1 MKTDLKGLLI
11 NQQLQESNQKGPNE
25 TYEGEREVINAV
37 ARLRWL
43 MGLRWLALIGVS
55 ISASLAVIGLVP
67 GINLP
72 IMLFG
77 VAVGIGSNLYI
88 QWGLSHRTQINI
100 ESLHVGQALFD
111 TFVLSLVLWSA
122 GGADSPFISFYVFPV
137 LLSVLLSAKR
147 TFWPTA
153 IASILGLLWQ
163 ELSRVFPIFRV
174 GEWNPIEPWGE
185 VFSFIA
191 PVLTITMVAYFAA
204 RFTEAIKE
212 QVKAKRAADE
222 LLRLSFERLQAGV
235 ELIEGGTT
243 VWQNPFAR
251 QALGERR
258 FQSWRCPGHGQ
269 GLGCESQSCGMSNLD
284 GNSRCRFSLDQNRYS
299 VNHYSIQS
307 YRANPDELSPIYEV
321 MLLSPPD
328 MKQKVAIYID
338 QTSEIIYQRKLMNTE
353 RLASLGRTAQ
363 GVAHE
368 LNTPLATI
376 QTLGKDL
383 MEVIKGEWSDE
394 TLADAQESAQVIL
407 EEVQRCSRITHALLG
422 KPDKNVSTAQ
432 KYQMNSLD
440 HIIKR
445 AVALVFPNDPSIID
459 HDLQNHRSLK
469 YPSDPLIQIFVNLI
483 QNAYDATVEAE
494 LKRNTEL
501 SINKNSSLTAPTRDL
516 PKIQICTSQTDTNLH
531 LLVIDQGI
539 GISVEEGILFE
550 PFYTTKSIGQGTGLG
565 LYTSYALAREL
576 NGELSITNNDKGGAT
591 VILTLPLTNHS
602 RFNGE

>member
-1 MKTDLKGLLI
+1 MKLNLDSHSTIHEELAFKQRGAD
-11 NQQLQESNQKGPNE
+11 E
-25 TYEGEREVINAV
+25 TYEVEREVINAV

-55 ISASLAVIGLVP
+55 ISASLAVVGLVP

-72 IMLFG
+72 IMLLG

-111 TFVLSLVLWSA
+111 TFVLTLVLWSA
-122 GGADSPFISFYVFPV
+122 GGADCPFTSFYVFPV

-153 IASILGLLWQ
+153 IASVIGLLWQ

-185 VFSFIA
+185 LLIFIA
-191 PVLTITMVAYFAA
+191 PVLTIAMVAYFAA

-258 FQSWRCPGHGQ
+258 FQAWRCPGHGQ
-269 GLGCESQSCGMSNLD
+269 GLGCENQSCGMSNLD
-284 GNSRCRFSLDQNRYS
+284 GGLRCRFSLDNNQSYPGRYS
-299 VNHYSIQS
+299 VQNLRI
-307 YRANPDELSPIYEV
+307 NPDELPPIYEV

-394 TLADAQESAQVIL
+394 ALADAQESAQVIL

-422 KPDKNVSTAQ
+422 KSDKVVSVSQ
-432 KYQMNSLD
+432 KYQMNSLSY
-440 HIIKR
+440 IIKR
-445 AVALVFPNDPSIID
+445 AIALIFPNGSSIIQQD
-459 HDLQNHRSLK
+459 IKDFDSYK

-483 QNAYDATVEAE
+483 QNAYDATVEASSQSKIGAIE
-494 LKRNTEL
+494 TEKVSLTDPLQDLPMISINAYETEL
-501 SINKNSSLTAPTRDL
+501 GL
-516 PKIQICTSQTDTNLH
+516 NL
-531 LLVIDQGI
+531 LIVDQGV
-539 GISVEEGILFE
+539 GISVEEGLLFE

-576 NGELSITNNDKGGAT
+576 NGELSICNNEKGGAT
-591 VILTLPLTNHS
+591 VTLTLPLPDQFQTS
-602 RFNGE
+602 

>member
-1 MKTDLKGLLI
+1 MKVKQQALLM
-11 NQQLQESNQKGPNE
+11 NE
-25 TYEGEREVINAV
+25 TSPEFAPTQSFESYEEEREIINAV

-55 ISASLAVIGLVP
+55 LSAGLAVIGLVP

-88 QWGLSHRTQINI
+88 QWGLSHRTQVNI

-122 GGADSPFISFYVFPV
+122 GGADCPFTSFYVFPV

-153 IASILGLLWQ
+153 IASVLGLLWQ
-163 ELSRVFPIFRV
+163 ELSRLIPFLQV
-174 GEWNPIEPWGE
+174 GAWNPIEPWGE
-185 VFSFIA
+185 LLSFIA
-191 PVLTITMVAYFAA
+191 PILTIAMVAYFAA
-204 RFTEAIKE
+204 RFTEAIRE

-258 FQSWRCPGHGQ
+258 FQHWRCPGHGQ
-269 GLGCESQSCGMSNLD
+269 GINGDHHDCGVSTLE
-284 GNSRCRFSLDQNRYS
+284 GGLRCRFSLEQAS
-299 VNHYSIQS
+299 QS
-307 YRANPDELSPIYEV
+307 SLQMQQTRPEELSAIYEV

-376 QTLGKDL
+376 QTLGRDL
-383 MEVIKGEWSDE
+383 LDVIKSEWTQATQE
-394 TLADAQESAQVIL
+394 DAQESAQIIL

-422 KPDKNVSTAQ
+422 KSDNQVISSSKHPQNSHSQNSHSQNPQV
-432 KYQMNSLD
+432 NSLAY
-440 HIIKR
+440 IIKR
-445 AVALVFPNDPSIID
+445 AIALVFPNGSKMINLNLNELDT
-459 HDLQNHRSLK
+459 LK

-494 LKRNTEL
+494 LLHSDQQNNNYLAKIEVIAHKTEEF
-501 SINKNSSLTAPTRDL
+501 INLF
-516 PKIQICTSQTDTNLH
+516 
-531 LLVIDQGI
+531 VIDQGV
-539 GISVEEGILFE
+539 GISVESGLLFE

-565 LYTSYALAREL
+565 LYTSYALAKEL
-576 NGELSITNNDKGGAT
+576 NGELSIANNDKGGAT
-591 VILTLPLTNHS
+591 VTLSLPLHFESTLTL
-602 RFNGE
+602 